1 MQQNGQIWITKSLN
15 ERQRVCVQNFG
26 LSVKEI
32 PLSTLKLNHFP
43 ERIPSAS
50 AWVFTSQNAVK
61 NLPKISFSGP
71 VYASG
76 NQTAKALM
84 EKGFEAK
91 LGANET
97 ALSLAKKITEDG
109 VKSVVFFCGNMRR
122 NELPEY
128 LAKKNIELT
137 EIVVYQT
144 ILSPKSL
151 QIHKGDALFFMSPS
165 AVESFAMKN
174 EFHSEINYYSIGET
188 TAEALRN
195 KGVKKINT
203 AAEATFEAMLKK
215 YTS

>member
-1 MQQNGQIWITKSLN
+1 MQQNGQIWITKLLN
-15 ERQRVCVQNFG
+15 ERQRISVQNFG

-32 PLSTLKLNHFP
+32 PLSTLKFNHFP
-43 ERIPSAS
+43 ERIPSAN

-61 NLPKISFSGP
+61 NLPERSFSGP

-84 EKGFEAK
+84 EKGFEVK
-91 LGANET
+91 LGAKET

-109 VKSVVFFCGNMRR
+109 VQSVVFFCGNLRR

-128 LAKKNIELT
+128 LTKNNIELT

-151 QIHKGDALFFMSPS
+151 QIRKGDALFFMSPS

-174 EFHSEINYYSIGET
+174 EFYSEIQYYSIGET

>member
-1 MQQNGQIWITKSLN
+1 MQQNGQIWITKLLN
-15 ERQRVCVQNFG
+15 ERQRISVQNFG

-32 PLSTLKLNHFP
+32 PLSTLKFNHFP

-61 NLPKISFSGP
+61 NLPEISFSGS

-84 EKGFEAK
+84 EKGFEVK
-91 LGANET
+91 LGAKET

-109 VKSVVFFCGNMRR
+109 VQSVVFFCGNLRR

-128 LAKKNIELT
+128 LTKNNIELT

-151 QIHKGDALFFMSPS
+151 QIRKGDALFFMSPS

-174 EFHSEINYYSIGET
+174 EFYSEIQYYSIGET